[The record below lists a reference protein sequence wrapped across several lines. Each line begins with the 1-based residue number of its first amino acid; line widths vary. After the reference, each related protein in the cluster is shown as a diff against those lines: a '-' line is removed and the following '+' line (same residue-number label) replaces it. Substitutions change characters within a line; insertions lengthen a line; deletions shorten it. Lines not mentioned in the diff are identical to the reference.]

1 MHIETKHATR
11 NENHSTDQHIVQVFN
26 KVSMQKIATDHQI
39 SGVKFLCLSLG
50 VFLCAC
56 WGVWGGG
63 CWGVVWR
70 GRFRKKWIHIDNKN
84 KKFDD
89 SLQFLKL
96 HLSIYNLN
104 EERNILTCF
113 VPSQKLFK

>member
-39 SGVKFLCLSLG
+39 SGVKFFCLSLG
-50 VFLCAC
+50 VFLCVC

-63 CWGVVWR
+63 GLGWCGGGGSER
-70 GRFRKKWIHIDNKN
+70 SGYILITKIK
-84 KKFDD
+84 
-89 SLQFLKL
+89 SLM
-96 HLSIYNLN
+96 IAYN
-104 EERNILTCF
+104 F
-113 VPSQKLFK
+113 

>member
-39 SGVKFLCLSLG
+39 SGVKFFCLSLG
-50 VFLCAC
+50 VFLCVC

-63 CWGVVWR
+63 VLGGGVEGEV
-70 GRFRKKWIHIDNKN
+70 
-84 KKFDD
+84 
-89 SLQFLKL
+89 
-96 HLSIYNLN
+96 
-104 EERNILTCF
+104 
-113 VPSQKLFK
+113 QKEVDTY